1 MGQEVPTMDSVS
13 NLSPNNVTIRLGP
26 LPGLMS
32 QAVFWRVMSVI
43 LGLDVV
49 AGVLATGANIVTII
63 VYFNMGFSDSTHISL
78 TALAISDL
86 GIALTAITNCL
97 AHILPAFLDVSF
109 KTAVFLPTSV
119 YPHMLLTRISALIT
133 TYISVERYL
142 CVLLPLKIKSI
153 ITPRRTFVAMLIIY
167 GSVFGLYPA
176 ALIRF
181 PLGWEFDPVKNKSVL
196 GIIPNTSPTA
206 LLFGNIL
213 LSILS
218 TFIPLP
224 TFITVT
230 VCTILLS
237 LRLQKSKAWRDSN
250 NRYGSES
257 TEKQSKEARAVK
269 MVITIATVFIIA
281 SIPSCTHKFIRMAVP
296 GFNTE
301 GRYSR
306 MYYLAGMSF
315 VGVNSINGGAN
326 VIIYYRM
333 SRKFRHALLGLF
345 GRRADATGETTK
357 RKRLGFK

>member
-1 MGQEVPTMDSVS
+1 MDSVY

-32 QAVFWRVMSVI
+32 QADYWRVMSVI

-49 AGVLATGANIVTII
+49 AGALATGANIVTII
-63 VYFNMGFSDSTHISL
+63 VYINMGFSDSTHISL

-86 GIALTAITNCL
+86 GIALTTITNCL
-97 AHILPAFLDVSF
+97 AHILPASLDVSF
-109 KTAVFLPTSV
+109 KTTAFLPSSA
-119 YPHMLLTRISALIT
+119 YPHMLLTRLSALIT

-153 ITPRRTFVAMLIIY
+153 ITPRRTFVAMLIIS

-176 ALIRF
+176 ALITF

-196 GIIPNTSPTA
+196 GVIPNTSPTA
-206 LLFGNIL
+206 LLLGNIL
-213 LSILS
+213 LAILS

-237 LRLQKSKAWRDSN
+237 VRLQKSKAWRDSN

-281 SIPSCTHKFIRMAVP
+281 SIPSSAHNVYIMAVP
-296 GFNTE
+296 G

-306 MYYLAGMSF
+306 AYYLAGMSF

-345 GRRADATGETTK
+345 GRRADATGETTR